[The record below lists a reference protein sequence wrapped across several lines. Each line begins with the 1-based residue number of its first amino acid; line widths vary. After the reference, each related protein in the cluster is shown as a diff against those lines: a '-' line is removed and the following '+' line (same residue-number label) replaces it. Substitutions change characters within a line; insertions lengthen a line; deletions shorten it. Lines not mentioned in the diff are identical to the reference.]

1 MLLTNKTNKTKMIS
15 QKLFKSIFQYLVFS
29 FILGFSNN
37 LVAQCA
43 GTDNTV
49 TVCNKDLDVATRT
62 FDLFANL
69 GGTPTAGGTW
79 MAVSGA
85 DSAALDDVTGIVDLW
100 AINRFGAHE
109 FQYTNT
115 ACGES
120 AIVTIELGGYP
131 GEDNI
136 NGGANACNNE
146 NDVNLYSFLGSNV
159 GGQVQDFN
167 GTWSEAAPT
176 GFLDDNTFDATQ
188 VAPGEYTFLYTVDA
202 VGTCASRQSTIVL
215 EVHKLPTVGTPVE
228 TVFCANEDFSTLTNF
243 NLNQLLNGEDTNG
256 TWSQNDVDLPNR
268 FIDIQDIYNN
278 SGTGTYTY
286 DYEILPSN
294 FVCDIANIS
303 VSFQIQAV
311 FEATISA
318 TDYCAGTPY
327 IVNIAYDDTLVADG
341 SYDIEYLVAASN
353 GNYTL
358 TASSNLS
365 GGTGT
370 FTMTLPAQVPLNET
384 MDLTVI
390 GITSPSGTLFC
401 DLATTPQ
408 TTFSVL
414 DINGPPTIQAAAD
427 QTFCTNL
434 FDATGP
440 TLADIEIMS
449 TGNVVFFDTETSAAQ
464 LPDTMPLVNGED
476 YFLSSSDPT
485 NSCVVAVRTRVAVVL
500 IIPADPTTTDSTPVF
515 CASDNP
521 TLANL
526 AITGDTIGIIT
537 WFDAPTGG
545 NSLANTTALADGTMY
560 YASLVYDGGCESTN
574 RIEVTPTV
582 VGVDSASLQFTTLE
596 ACSLDNP
603 TIADL
608 IALEEVSNFDVIWY
622 DQPENGNALQAS
634 DLLITGT
641 MYYAESFDP
650 ITGCILPAR
659 VAVTVDLTNCDPEEY
674 DFFIP
679 DGFSPNGD
687 GRNDT
692 FFIPNIEAIFPDF
705 TLEILN
711 RYGISL
717 FKGDINNPSW
727 DGSSSNGTSPN
738 GVYFYIINYN
748 KVGSEPIQG
757 RLYLNR

>member
-1 MLLTNKTNKTKMIS
+1 MIS

-29 FILGFSNN
+29 FILGLSNN

-49 TVCNKDLDVATRT
+49 TVCNKDLDPTTRT

-79 MAVSGA
+79 LAVSGA
-85 DSAALDDVTGIVDLW
+85 DTSALDEATGIVDLW
-100 AINRFGAHE
+100 VINRFGEHE
-109 FQYTNT
+109 FTYTNG

-120 AIVTIELGGYP
+120 ATVTIELGGYP

-136 NGGANACNNE
+136 DGGANACNNE
-146 NDVNLYSFLGSNV
+146 NDVNLYSFIGSNQN
-159 GGQVQDFN
+159 GQVQDFN
-167 GTWSEAAPT
+167 GTWIEAQPT
-176 GFLDDNTFDATQ
+176 GFLVNNIFDATQ

-202 VGTCASRQSTIVL
+202 VGTCPSRNSTLIL
-215 EVHKLPTVGTPVE
+215 EVHKLPEVGEPVE
-228 TVFCANEDFSTLTNF
+228 TIFCSSDDFSTLTNF
-243 NLNQLLNGEDTNG
+243 NLNRLLNGEDLNG

-268 FIDIQDIYNN
+268 FIDIQDIYNT

-286 DYEILPSN
+286 DYEVLPSN

-318 TDYCAGTPY
+318 TDYCSGTPY
-327 IVNIAYDDTLVADG
+327 IVNIEYDDNLLPAGT
-341 SYDIEYLVAASN
+341 YDIEYLVTASN

-358 TASSNLS
+358 TSSSNLN

-370 FTMTLPAQVPLNET
+370 FTMNLPAQVPMNET
-384 MDLTVI
+384 MTLDVI
-390 GITSPSGTLFC
+390 GITGASVVC
-401 DLATTPQ
+401 DPIVVNQ

-414 DINGPPTIQAAAD
+414 DINGPPTIQAPAN
-427 QTFCTNL
+427 QIFCTNL
-434 FDATGP
+434 FDPQVP
-440 TLADIEIMS
+440 TLADIEITS
-449 TGNVVFFDTETSAAQ
+449 TGNVVFFATETSAVQ
-464 LPDTMPLVNGED
+464 LQDTMPLVNGED

-485 NSCVVAVRTRVAVVL
+485 NSCIVAVRTRVSVTM
-500 IIPADPTTTDSTPVF
+500 ISPSDPTTTDNTPVF

-526 AITGDTIGIIT
+526 PITGDTIGTIT
-537 WFDAPTGG
+537 WFDSPAGG
-545 NSLANTTALADGTMY
+545 NSLVNTTALADGTMY

-603 TIADL
+603 TVADL

-634 DLLITGT
+634 DLLVTGT

-650 ITGCILPAR
+650 ITGCILSAR

-687 GRNDT
+687 GRNDI

>member
-1 MLLTNKTNKTKMIS
+1 MAFFFLLGLS
-15 QKLFKSIFQYLVFS
+15 ADLA
-29 FILGFSNN
+29 
-37 LVAQCA
+37 AQCA

-49 TVCNKDLDVATRT
+49 TVCNKDLDVNTRT

-69 GGTPTAGGTW
+69 SGTPTAGGTW
-79 MAVSGA
+79 LAVSGA
-85 DSAALDDVTGIVDLW
+85 DSSALDDATGIVDLW
-100 AINRFGAHE
+100 VINRFGEHQFE
-109 FQYTNT
+109 YTNN
-115 ACGES
+115 ACGET
-120 AIVTIELGGYP
+120 ATVTIMLGGYP
-131 GEDNI
+131 GAGNI

-146 NDVNLYSFLGSNV
+146 NEVNLYSFLGSNV
-159 GGQVQDFN
+159 DGQVQDFN

-176 GFLDDNTFDATQ
+176 GFLADNIFDATQ
-188 VAPGEYTFLYTVDA
+188 VDPGEYIFHYTVDA
-202 VGTCASRQSTIVL
+202 VDTCPSRQATIIL

-228 TVFCANEDFSTLTNF
+228 TVFCANEDFSALTNY
-243 NLNQLLNGEDTNG
+243 NLNRLLDGEDTNG

-268 FIDIQDIYNN
+268 FIDIQDLYNN

-294 FVCDIANIS
+294 FVCDIATIS
-303 VSFQIQAV
+303 VSFTIEAV

-318 TDYCAGTPY
+318 SDYCSGTPY
-327 IVNIAYDDTLVADG
+327 IVNIQYDDNLLADG
-341 SYDIEYLVAASN
+341 TYDIEYLVAASN

-358 TASSNLS
+358 TASANLN
-365 GGTGT
+365 GGNGM

-408 TTFSVL
+408 TTFSIL
-414 DINGPPTIQAAAD
+414 DINGPPTIQAEAN

-434 FDATGP
+434 FDPAGP
-440 TLADIEIMS
+440 TLADIEITS
-449 TGNVVFFDTETSAAQ
+449 TGNVVFFDTQTSATQ
-464 LPDTMPLVNGED
+464 LPATTPLVTGED

-485 NSCVVAVRTRVAVVL
+485 NSCVVAVRTRVEVTL
-500 IIPADPTTTDSTPVF
+500 ISPSDPSTTDSAPVF

-521 TLANL
+521 TLTNL
-526 AITGDTIGIIT
+526 SITGDDIGTIT
-537 WFDAPTGG
+537 WFDSPTGG
-545 NSLANTTALADGTMY
+545 TGLANTTSLVDGTMY
-560 YASLVYDGGCESTN
+560 YAGLAYNGGCESTN
-574 RIEVTPTV
+574 RIVVTPTV

-596 ACSLDNP
+596 GCALDNP
-603 TIADL
+603 TIEDL

-622 DQPENGNALQAS
+622 DQPENGNALSAS
-634 DLLITGT
+634 EPLVTDT
-641 MYYAESFDP
+641 MYYAESYDP

-659 VAVTVDLTNCDPEEY
+659 VAVTVDLSHCAPEEY

-692 FFIPNIEAIFPDF
+692 FFIPNIEIIFPDF

-717 FKGDINNPSW
+717 FKGNINNPSW
-727 DGSSSNGTSPN
+727 SGETSNGTAPN
-738 GVYFYIINYN
+738 GVYFYVINYN
-748 KVGSEPIQG
+748 KEGAEPIQG